1 MSVPI
6 LEWIRQPQRTKKEI
20 ARATIAFKKLV
31 GENFCVSILHSIE
44 TDGTYVFWRDDNFS
58 EYRKNKDI
66 KVLMI

>member
-1 MSVPI
+1 MNAPI

-31 GENFCVSILHSIE
+31 GENFCVSMLDSVE
-44 TDGTYVFWRDDNFS
+44 TNGTHVFWKKNTFY
-58 EYRKNKDI
+58 EYRNNKDT